1 MNPMDLKAAI
11 ESILFIA
18 DEPVEMDR
26 LAEVLGIDRET
37 VRALV
42 DELAS
47 EYSGRGIRLQ
57 RLGEKIQMVSA
68 PETAPYVEKFLELK
82 PSRRL
87 SQAALETLA
96 IIAYLQPVTR
106 AQIEAIRGVNSDGV
120 LRSLLSKGLIEEVGH
135 LDSPGR
141 PALYGTTFQFLQYF
155 GLERLEDL
163 PPLEEKD
170 A

>member
-1 MNPMDLKAAI
+1 MNPKTIL

-18 DEPVEMDR
+18 DEPVEIDR
-26 LAEVLGIDRET
+26 LAEILGIDGET
-37 VRALV
+37 VSALV
-42 DELAS
+42 NELAN

-57 RLGEKIQMVSA
+57 RLGNRVQMVSA
-68 PETAPYVEKFLELK
+68 PEAAPYVEKFLELK

-120 LRSLLSKGLIEEVGH
+120 IRSLLSKGLIEEVGH

-163 PPLEEKD
+163 PPLEEEN

>member
-1 MNPMDLKAAI
+1 MEPKVIL
-11 ESILFIA
+11 ESLLFIA
-18 DEPVEMDR
+18 DEPVEIDH
-26 LAEVLGIDRET
+26 LVEVLGLDKET
-37 VRALV
+37 IAVIIE
-42 DELAS
+42 ELAK

-57 RLGEKIQMVSA
+57 RLGGKIQMVSA
-68 PETAPYVEKFLELK
+68 PEAAPYVERFLETK
-82 PSRRL
+82 PARKL

-96 IIAYLQPVTR
+96 IIAYLQPITR

-120 LRSLLSKGLIEEVGH
+120 IRSLLSKGLIEEVGH

-141 PALYGTTFQFLQYF
+141 PALYGTTFQFLKYF

-163 PPLEEKD
+163 PPLEGEN

>member
-1 MNPMDLKAAI
+1 MDTKAII

-18 DEPVEMDR
+18 DEPVEIDR
-26 LAEVLGIDRET
+26 LAEVIGLDRET
-37 VRALV
+37 INAAVE
-42 DELAS
+42 ELAK
-47 EYSGRGIRLQ
+47 EYSERGLRLQ
-57 RLGEKIQMVSA
+57 RSGGKVQMVSA
-68 PETAPYVEKFLELK
+68 PEAAPYVEKFLELK
-82 PSRRL
+82 PSRKL

-120 LRSLLSKGLIEEVGH
+120 IRSLLSKGLIEEVGH
-135 LDSPGR
+135 LDSPGK

-163 PPLEEKD
+163 PPLEGKD